1 MTDIVVPG
9 STRTGPVAH
18 AEKAP
23 PHRETAAG
31 GEFRTI
37 PDGGSARRAVI
48 PAPVLPP
55 SPSPTPARPE
65 ALFLPLPQPLPLPLP
80 LTLPLPLQPRLLAA
94 GDRPVPDG
102 HEAAAAVSPS
112 VHRPGA
118 SASTPCRPG
127 TEERHTS

>member
-31 GEFRTI
+31 REFRTI
-37 PDGGSARRAVI
+37 PDGGSARRAVT
-48 PAPVLPP
+48 PAPVLP
-55 SPSPTPARPE
+55 PSPTPARPE
-65 ALFLPLPQPLPLPLP
+65 ALFLPQPLPLTLPLP
-80 LTLPLPLQPRLLAA
+80 LPLPLQPRLLAA